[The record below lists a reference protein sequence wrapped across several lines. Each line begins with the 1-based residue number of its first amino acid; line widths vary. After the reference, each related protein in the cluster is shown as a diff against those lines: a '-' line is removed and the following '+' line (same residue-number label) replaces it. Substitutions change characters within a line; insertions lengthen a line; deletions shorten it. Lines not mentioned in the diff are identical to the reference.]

1 MKRHEIRECAF
12 LILFETQFREDSPE
26 ELYSLAED
34 VQSITINQDVKN
46 LVEGTISN
54 KEKLNS
60 ILEKYSKKRAIN
72 RIPKLHI
79 TILQLAFYEILFEEN
94 IPLNVAI
101 SEAIQLAQDYGCQ
114 EDVSFINGVLGEY
127 SRNNT
132 INTSEA

>member
-12 LILFETQFREDSPE
+12 LILFETQFREDSTE

-34 VQSITINQDVKN
+34 VQSITVNQDVKN
-46 LVEGTISN
+46 LVEGTISHK
-54 KEKLNS
+54 KELNS
-60 ILEKYSKKRAIN
+60 ILEKYSKKRAIH

-79 TILQLAFYEILFEEN
+79 TILQLAFYEILFEKN

-132 INTSEA
+132 NTTEA